1 MKAIRRDPEKRYH
14 SVRDML
20 HDLQHLQ
27 DVKPV
32 HYAPEKPQ
40 ASNWVQQVKWA
51 ALIIICLSLLVIA
64 LGILAQFAH
73 HAAH

>member
-1 MKAIRRDPEKRYH
+1 MREMI
-14 SVRDML
+14 
-20 HDLQHLQ
+20 HDLQNLQ

-32 HYAPEKPQ
+32 HYSPEKPQ
-40 ASNWVQQVKWA
+40 ASNWVQQAKWA
-51 ALIIICLSLLVIA
+51 VLIIICLSLLIIA